1 MARRLAVFVVAVVAA
16 LGLTAAPAAAEDI
29 TDCEGN
35 IKLFCPGPV
44 P

>member
-1 MARRLAVFVVAVVAA
+1 MTRRIAALAVAAVAVI
-16 LGLTAAPAAAEDI
+16 GLSAAPAAAEDLF
-29 TDCEGN
+29 DCEGK